1 MSRFIRYS
9 LGLVAF
15 MTCFLMLSTV
25 NVKALDKPQPPVPPV
40 ITEVKLLPG
49 LDAFS
54 IMNPTFS
61 KDGKYLAAF
70 FNGEKIVRIYDT
82 TTGQVLSELKPEI
95 LYNDKFVDG
104 MIFTGVDN
112 SQLIVMRA
120 EAPLKVIN
128 WKDQTLKSELDLG
141 VIGYKITDFAFTPD
155 QKYLA
160 VAKQDGIDVWNYAEG
175 KKQKSF
181 FEGQKINAVDIS
193 SDGKFLMFAKAGNPK
208 DSVGVVDLTTMEVG
222 KMPLSNL
229 PTDSQNR
236 LPDYEVQLVDF
247 TSGYN
252 TIAGYLNL
260 PTGTFNPDGPAG
272 IYLINTDKGSF
283 SGPTCLSDFRLSM
296 ARYLSP
302 FRGILTSSFNFASD
316 GKTTS
321 SLDFINPMT
330 MEKMKSYP
338 STEFKAPMLAI
349 NVSPDSK
356 MMAAALK
363 EADGVKLY
371 LYSLS
376 MPKK

>member
-9 LGLVAF
+9 LALAAF
-15 MTCFLMLSTV
+15 FACFLMSSTLD
-25 NVKALDKPQPPVPPV
+25 VKALEKPQPPVPPV
-40 ITEVKLLPG
+40 ITEVKMLPG
-49 LDAFS
+49 SDTFS

-61 KDGKYLAAF
+61 NDGKYLAAF

-82 TTGQVLSELKPEI
+82 ATGEVLSELTPEI

-104 MIFTGVDN
+104 MIFTGENN

-128 WKDQTLKSELDLG
+128 WKEKTLDHELDLG
-141 VIGYKITDFAFTPD
+141 VTGYKITSFSFTPD
-155 QKYLA
+155 KKYLA
-160 VAKQDGIDVWNYAEG
+160 VGKQDGIDVWNYAEG
-175 KKQKSF
+175 TKNKTF
-181 FEGQKINAVDIS
+181 FEGQKINALDIS
-193 SDGKFLMFAKAGNPK
+193 SDGKFLMFAKAGKPQE
-208 DSVGVVDLTTMEVG
+208 SVGVVDLTTMEVG

-236 LPDYEVQLVDF
+236 LPDYEVHLVDF
-247 TSGYN
+247 TNGYN

-260 PTGTFNPDGPAG
+260 PAGTFKPDGPAG
-272 IYLINTDKGSF
+272 VYLINTDKGSF
-283 SGPTCLSDFRLSM
+283 SGPTSLSDFRLAM

-302 FRGILTSSFNFASD
+302 FRGVLTSSFNFAND
-316 GKTTS
+316 GTTTS

-338 STEFKAPMLAI
+338 STDFKAPMLAI

-371 LYSLS
+371 LYSLA